1 MSDGKDEAGEVL
13 TAAEIHAF
21 VLDLVEAAQRRGVD
35 CDTAYVPPDMAG
47 VAGWRDGDEI
57 VPGGRVRLVKVEAA

>member
-21 VLDLVEAAQRRGVD
+21 VLDLAEAAQRRGVD

-57 VPGGRVRLVKVEAA
+57 VPGVRVRLVKVEDA